1 MLVKYTLY
9 ETKHRFFLVGSDQED
24 SVYKIMKID
33 RTTSTDLN
41 ITTDETFYSKKQTI
55 ELIQMIH
62 DGNKHSGGLQKVG
75 SYFGLIGFIKFLEGY
90 YIILINKRSAVA
102 LIGGHYIYHIDDTEM
117 LRIFSSTQKTENSIN
132 EESYRQMFLQVQKRK
147 HFYFSYSYDIT
158 NSLQK
163 NLEFKG
169 NSETNIKENNIKN
182 KKLNDNNFIYNDMFI
197 WNLFLLKPALAQIQ
211 KEWILPVIY
220 GFVDQSK
227 ISIFG
232 HNIFITLI
240 ARRSRFFAGA
250 RFLKRGTNDQG
261 HVANDVETEQ
271 IVQNAK
277 TTSFLT
283 NSPKPNFTSFV
294 QHRGSI
300 PLYWS
305 QDNVSLAPK
314 PPIELSIV
322 DPYFSAAALHFD
334 NLFSRYNSPI
344 IVLNL
349 VKKNEKIRR
358 ESILL
363 DEFSNAIAYLNQF
376 LPPDD
381 KIQYIAWDMAR
392 ASKSQDQDV
401 IGKLQEI
408 AEKVLSTTQFFIS
421 GSKSNEGRR
430 QKGVA
435 RTNCIDCLD
444 RTNAAQFVIGKCAL
458 GKQLKVMG
466 ILSNST
472 VPFDSDATNLL
483 NAMYHDHGDT
493 IGNFNNFWFNI
504 VAALQYG
511 GSHLVNTME
520 TYRKLSPW
528 TSHSRDMLES
538 IKRYYNNSF
547 TDADKQDSFNLF
559 LGNYIPNK
567 KSHIWD
573 MQSDFYLHN
582 DHPEIRRPKR
592 SYINW
597 YSKKNLN
604 TEKPLIRKPKTDSY
618 YTEYYRPT
626 VYTSFKR
633 LFAYNIIGTNTRAVK
648 EEVEISPFTE
658 RVSQQ
663 QPQPR
668 HFTMYTLNIGGVKG
682 LLTFKQDSELGL
694 NEEIEAATEN
704 AESKPN
710 TVDTSPG
717 QQTQQQSQWF
727 TTSALATRLM
737 NPNVPENE
745 LKEYRRYIKPHNS
758 QNFFF
763 IDSET
768 TQNFKF
774 YQDYCNLTFYTDPL
788 KFNECFN
795 VKDELIFENFC
806 GFEEKYS
813 KKFSSFGFSTNKKLK
828 KKNDFYKNYMEST
841 F

>member
-132 EESYRQMFLQVQKRK
+132 EES
-147 HFYFSYSYDIT
+147 
-158 NSLQK
+158 
-163 NLEFKG
+163 
-169 NSETNIKENNIKN
+169 
-182 KKLNDNNFIYNDMFI
+182 
-197 WNLFLLKPALAQIQ
+197 LFT
-211 KEWILPVIY
+211 E
-220 GFVDQSK
+220 

-493 IGNFNNFWFNI
+493 I
-504 VAALQYG
+504 ALQYG

-604 TEKPLIRKPKTDSY
+604 TEKPLICKPKTDSY